1 MKLISRCAVVTL
13 LAILCL
19 TFLTSLGA
27 AQALTVSCASAIA
40 EQGVAYSSAVVASGG
55 VAPYTFSLATGS
67 LDPGLTL
74 DPSSGDITGT
84 PTTQKAFN
92 YKARVIDAAGSV
104 AITAC
109 KLKVYVHVSID
120 CPKLNIGAIG
130 EPYSVLIPV
139 YGGVAP
145 FSFAIVAGA
154 LPPGLTLDSSTGL
167 ISGIP
172 TTAGNF
178 FYTAQ
183 VTDSLGGTFD
193 LKCEIKIG
201 QPITLKCPKST
212 GQVGVAYAS
221 SLVATGGV
229 KPYTFSIIAGSLPPG
244 LTLDASTGAI
254 TGTPTAYGTFAFTA
268 QVVDSTGSTA
278 GTTTASCTITIVPGP
293 ISLACAGS
301 TGQVGVA
308 YSSALVATG
317 GAPPYTFSIISGSLP
332 AGLTLNPATGAITG
346 TPTTYGSFSFTAKVV
361 DSTGTSAGTTTANC
375 TIVISPPVITL
386 ACPAATGTV
395 GVAYSSNLVASGG
408 VSPYTY
414 SITAGSLPTGLTL
427 NPTTGAITGTPTA
440 AGPFTFTAQV
450 VDSTGTSA
458 GTTSTSCTIV
468 IAPAPPTLTC
478 PAATGTVGVAYTSA
492 LVASGGVA
500 PYTFSI
506 TAGSLPTGLS
516 LNPTTGAI
524 TGTPT
529 AAGSFTF
536 TAQVVDSRGTAAGT
550 TSTSCTIV
558 IAPAPPTLTCPAATG
573 TVGVAYSSNLVAAG
587 GVPPYTFSITAGSLP
602 TGLSLN
608 PTTGAI
614 TGTPTAAG
622 SFTFTAQV
630 VDSRGTAAGTTS
642 TSCTIVI
649 APAPPTLTCPASTGQ
664 VGVAYSSA
672 LVASGGVPP
681 YTFSIIAG
689 SLPTGLSLNPATGA
703 ITGTPTAYGT
713 FTFTAQVVDSRGT
726 AAGTTTASC
735 TIVIAPPTLVLTCPA
750 ATGTVG
756 VAYSSALAASGGVPP
771 YTFSI
776 TAGSLPTGLSL
787 NPTTGAITGTP
798 TAAGSFTF
806 TAQVVDSTGTPAG
819 TTSTSCTIV
828 IAPAPPTLTCPAA
841 TGTVGVAYSSNLV
854 AAGGVPPYTFSITA
868 GSLPT
873 GLSLN
878 PTTGAITGTPTAAG
892 SFTFTAQVVD
902 SRGTAAGTTSTSC
915 TIVIAPA
922 PPTLTCPAATG
933 TVGVAYSSN
942 LVAAGGVPPYTYS
955 ITAGSL
961 PTGLSLNPTTGAIT
975 GTPTAA
981 GSFTFTAQVVDSR
994 GTAAGTTS
1002 TSCTIVIAPAPPT
1015 LTCPAATGTIGVAY
1029 SSNLVAAGGV
1039 PPYTYSITAGSLP
1052 TGLSL
1057 NPTTGA
1063 ITGTPTAAGPFTF
1076 TAQVVDSRGTA
1087 AGTTTASCTIVI
1099 SPPPI
1104 MLACPTATGQVGVPY
1119 SSMLVATGGVSP
1131 YTFSIISGTLPSGL
1145 TLNPSTGAITG
1156 TPTTAGTFNFTAQV
1170 VDSTG
1175 KAAGTTTANCSIVIN
1190 PPTLKL
1196 VCPASTGT
1204 VGLAYSSAAV
1214 ATGGVAPYT
1223 FSISSG
1229 SLPPGLTLN
1238 TSTGAIT
1245 GTPSSE
1251 GTFSFSIEVTDH
1263 DGYSVTVAC
1272 TIVIKTCGTSLT
1284 PINYTVTETKS
1295 NVGQIIWF
1303 NSHLM
1308 PLQGTVPSS
1317 DFQIYITGGKIV
1329 FGSTTLPVPDGVIY
1343 FSSSASCAKTVF
1355 NTTFQRWETT
1365 IPISQISQAG
1375 GFFAAGLAYEIPS
1388 GFTGASNVTWSAD
1401 ITSTAPGLQ
1410 VTWEVGASNW
1420 LVSNKGYNFPALS
1433 ESPFV
1438 PDYNGMEVNPALGV
1452 TACSFSTSD
1461 HTGAP
1466 EFNGRQYLLVTGGC
1480 GQGSGNWTGDFSCNV
1495 ACVKV
1500 CQPGGSSPSCL
1511 ANPINNAIQTN
1522 ANFAGIG
1529 LDGVNFE
1536 VQGPISVTG
1545 NLAIGPKGSFQVSN
1559 NAWLNS
1565 TLFADPTASVSI
1577 GGGSGLA
1584 GGTVTESLT
1593 GLKATATS
1601 LSSSSA
1607 ALTATK
1613 TFSSIASSTTVTGNG
1628 GQNVVNVT
1636 GGINLG
1642 NNETLTISGGSSDTF
1657 IFNVA
1662 GGMVLGNGSNI
1673 ALSGVP
1679 PSQVLFNFTGSSLVQ
1694 IGNASTSGVYLNVGG
1709 EIDIQAGNHNS
1720 EFISGT
1726 QLVLDCN
1733 NTTVTAPKCGQKGTA
1748 IVPYCQAN
1756 GGGWQ
1761 ESNNASVTYGS
1772 SVNLGPQPLSGGS
1785 WSWAGPNGF
1794 NSTSREIDGIPLSK
1808 GSNSFVVTY
1817 TDTTG
1822 AQSTETF
1829 TITAN

>member
-1 MKLISRCAVVTL
+1 M
-13 LAILCL
+13 
-19 TFLTSLGA
+19 
-27 AQALTVSCASAIA
+27 
-40 EQGVAYSSAVVASGG
+40 GVAYSSA
-55 VAPYTFSLATGS
+55 
-67 LDPGLTL
+67 
-74 DPSSGDITGT
+74 
-84 PTTQKAFN
+84 
-92 YKARVIDAAGSV
+92 
-104 AITAC
+104 
-109 KLKVYVHVSID
+109 
-120 CPKLNIGAIG
+120 
-130 EPYSVLIPV
+130 
-139 YGGVAP
+139 
-145 FSFAIVAGA
+145 
-154 LPPGLTLDSSTGL
+154 
-167 ISGIP
+167 
-172 TTAGNF
+172 
-178 FYTAQ
+178 
-183 VTDSLGGTFD
+183 
-193 LKCEIKIG
+193 
-201 QPITLKCPKST
+201 
-212 GQVGVAYAS
+212 
-221 SLVATGGV
+221 LVATGGV
-229 KPYTFSIIAGSLPPG
+229 PPYTFSITSGSLPPG
-244 LTLDASTGAI
+244 LTLNTSTGAI
-254 TGTPTAYGTFAFTA
+254 TGTPTTYGTFNFTA
-268 QVVDSTGSTA
+268 QVVDSTGTSA
-278 GTTTASCTITIVPGP
+278 GTTTANCSIVISPPAIT
-293 ISLACAGS
+293 LACATS

-317 GAPPYTFSIISGSLP
+317 GVPPYTFSITSGSLP
-332 AGLTLNPATGAITG
+332 PGLTLNTSTGAITG
-346 TPTTYGSFSFTAKVV
+346 TPTTYGTF
-361 DSTGTSAGTTTANC
+361 N
-375 TIVISPPVITL
+375 
-386 ACPAATGTV
+386 
-395 GVAYSSNLVASGG
+395 
-408 VSPYTY
+408 
-414 SITAGSLPTGLTL
+414 
-427 NPTTGAITGTPTA
+427 
-440 AGPFTFTAQV
+440 FTAQV
-450 VDSTGTSA
+450 VDSTGK
-458 GTTSTSCTIV
+458 
-468 IAPAPPTLTC
+468 
-478 PAATGTVGVAYTSA
+478 
-492 LVASGGVA
+492 
-500 PYTFSI
+500 
-506 TAGSLPTGLS
+506 
-516 LNPTTGAI
+516 
-524 TGTPT
+524 
-529 AAGSFTF
+529 
-536 TAQVVDSRGTAAGT
+536 AAGT
-550 TSTSCTIV
+550 TTANCSIV
-558 IAPAPPTLTCPAATG
+558 ISPP
-573 TVGVAYSSNLVAAG
+573 
-587 GVPPYTFSITAGSLP
+587 
-602 TGLSLN
+602 
-608 PTTGAI
+608 AI
-614 TGTPTAAG
+614 TLACAT
-622 SFTFTAQV
+622 
-630 VDSRGTAAGTTS
+630 
-642 TSCTIVI
+642 
-649 APAPPTLTCPASTGQ
+649 STGQ

-672 LVASGGVPP
+672 LVA
-681 YTFSIIAG
+681 T
-689 SLPTGLSLNPATGA
+689 
-703 ITGTPTAYGT
+703 
-713 FTFTAQVVDSRGT
+713 
-726 AAGTTTASC
+726 
-735 TIVIAPPTLVLTCPA
+735 
-750 ATGTVG
+750 
-756 VAYSSALAASGGVPP
+756 GGVPP

-776 TAGSLPTGLSL
+776 TSGSLPPGLTL
-787 NPTTGAITGTP
+787 NTSTGAITGTP
-798 TAAGSFTF
+798 TTYGTFNF
-806 TAQVVDSTGTPAG
+806 TAQVVDSTGKAAG
-819 TTSTSCTIV
+819 TTTANCSIV
-828 IAPAPPTLTCPAA
+828 ISPPAITLACA
-841 TGTVGVAYSSNLV
+841 TSTGQVGVAYSSALV
-854 AAGGVPPYTFSITA
+854 ATGGVPPYTFSITS
-868 GSLPT
+868 GSLPP
-873 GLSLN
+873 GLTLN
-878 PTTGAITGTPTAAG
+878 TSTGAITGTPTTYG
-892 SFTFTAQVVD
+892 TFNFTAQVVD
-902 SRGTAAGTTSTSC
+902 STGKAAGTTTANCS
-915 TIVIAPA
+915 IVISPPA
-922 PPTLTCPAATG
+922 ITLACATSTG
-933 TVGVAYSSN
+933 QVGVAYSSA
-942 LVAAGGVPPYTYS
+942 LVATGGVPPYTFS
-955 ITAGSL
+955 ITSGSL
-961 PTGLSLNPTTGAIT
+961 PPGLTLNTSTGAIT
-975 GTPTAA
+975 GTPTTY
-981 GSFTFTAQVVDSR
+981 GTFNFTAKVVDS
-994 GTAAGTTS
+994 T
-1002 TSCTIVIAPAPPT
+1002 
-1015 LTCPAATGTIGVAY
+1015 
-1029 SSNLVAAGGV
+1029 
-1039 PPYTYSITAGSLP
+1039 
-1052 TGLSL
+1052 
-1057 NPTTGA
+1057 
-1063 ITGTPTAAGPFTF
+1063 
-1076 TAQVVDSRGTA
+1076 GTA
-1087 AGTTTASCTIVI
+1087 AGTTTANCSIVI
-1099 SPPPI
+1099 SPPAI
-1104 MLACPTATGQVGVPY
+1104 TLACPTGTGQVGVPY
-1119 SSMLVATGGVSP
+1119 SSALVATGGVSP
-1131 YTFSIISGTLPSGL
+1131 YTFSITSGSLPPGL
-1145 TLNPSTGAITG
+1145 TLNTSTGAITG

-1190 PPTLKL
+1190 PPNLTL
-1196 VCPASTGT
+1196 VCPANTGT

-1223 FSISSG
+1223 FSIASG

-1238 TSTGAIT
+1238 PSTGAIT

-1251 GTFSFSIEVTDH
+1251 GTFSFSIEVTDS
-1263 DGYSVTVAC
+1263 DGYSVKVAC

-1401 ITSTAPGLQ
+1401 ITSTAPSLQ

-1480 GQGSGNWTGDFSCNV
+1480 GQGNDNWTGDFSCNV

-1511 ANPINNAIQTN
+1511 ANPINNAVQTN

-1545 NLAIGPKGSFQVSN
+1545 DLAIGPKGSFQLSN

-1577 GGGSGLA
+1577 GGGSGLS
-1584 GGTVTESLT
+1584 GGTVTESLS

-1628 GQNVVNVT
+1628 GANVVSVT

-1673 ALSGVP
+1673 TLSGVP

-1694 IGNASTSGVYLNVGG
+1694 IENATTSGVYLNVGG
-1709 EIDIQAGNHNS
+1709 EIEIQAGNHNS

-1794 NSTSREIDGIPLSK
+1794 TSTSREIDGIPLSK
-1808 GSNSFVVTY
+1808 GSNAFVVTY

>member
-40 EQGVAYSSAVVASGG
+40 EQGVPYSSAVVASGG

-74 DPSSGDITGT
+74 DPSSGNITGT

-92 YKARVIDAAGSV
+92 YKAKVVDSAGSK

-145 FSFAIVAGA
+145 FSFAIVAGS

-183 VTDSLGGTFD
+183 VTDSLGATFD

-229 KPYTFSIIAGSLPPG
+229 KPYTFSIIAGTLPPG
-244 LTLDASTGAI
+244 LTLNPSTGAI
-254 TGTPTAYGTFAFTA
+254 TGTPTTYGTFNFTA
-268 QVVDSTGSTA
+268 QVMDSTGSTA
-278 GTTTASCTITIVPGP
+278 GTTTSNCTIVIVPGP
-293 ISLACAGS
+293 ISLACASS

-332 AGLTLNPATGAITG
+332 TGLTLNPATGAITG

-375 TIVISPPVITL
+375 VIVISPPAISL
-386 ACPAATGTV
+386 ACPTSTGQV
-395 GVAYSSNLVASGG
+395 GVAYSSALVATGG
-408 VSPYTY
+408 VSPYTF

-440 AGPFTFTAQV
+440 AGSFTFTAQV

-478 PAATGTVGVAYTSA
+478 PASTGQVGVAYSSA
-492 LVASGGVA
+492 LVASGGVP
-500 PYTFSI
+500 PYTYSI
-506 TAGSLPTGLS
+506 TAGSLPTGL
-516 LNPTTGAI
+516 T
-524 TGTPT
+524 
-529 AAGSFTF
+529 
-536 TAQVVDSRGTAAGT
+536 
-550 TSTSCTIV
+550 
-558 IAPAPPTLTCPAATG
+558 
-573 TVGVAYSSNLVAAG
+573 
-587 GVPPYTFSITAGSLP
+587 
-602 TGLSLN
+602 LN

-681 YTFSIIAG
+681 YTYSIIAG

-713 FTFTAQVVDSRGT
+713 FTFTAQVVDSRGN
-726 AAGTTTASC
+726 AAGTTSTSC
-735 TIVIAPPTLVLTCPA
+735 TIVISPPTLVLTCPA

-756 VAYSSALAASGGVPP
+756 VPYSSNLVATGGVPP

-776 TAGSLPTGLSL
+776 TAGSLPTGLTL
-787 NPTTGAITGTP
+787 NPATGAITGTP

-806 TAQVVDSTGTPAG
+806 TAQVVDSTGT
-819 TTSTSCTIV
+819 S
-828 IAPAPPTLTCPAA
+828 
-841 TGTVGVAYSSNLV
+841 
-854 AAGGVPPYTFSITA
+854 
-868 GSLPT
+868 
-873 GLSLN
+873 
-878 PTTGAITGTPTAAG
+878 
-892 SFTFTAQVVD
+892 
-902 SRGTAAGTTSTSC
+902 AGTTSTSC

-1015 LTCPAATGTIGVAY
+1015 LTCPAATGTVGVAYSSALVASGGVPPYTYSITSGSLPTGLTLNPSTGAITGTPTAAGSFTFTAQVVDSRGTAAGTTSTSCTIVIAPAPPTLTCPAATGTIGVAY
-1029 SSNLVAAGGV
+1029 SSALVASGGV

-1063 ITGTPTAAGPFTF
+1063 ITGTPTAIGSFTF

-1104 MLACPTATGQVGVPY
+1104 MLVCPTGTGQVGVPY
-1119 SSMLVATGGVSP
+1119 SSALVATGGVSP
-1131 YTFSIISGTLPSGL
+1131 YTFSIISGALPAGL

-1190 PPTLKL
+1190 PPNLTP
-1196 VCPASTGT
+1196 VCPANTGT
-1204 VGLAYSSAAV
+1204 VGVPYSSAAT
-1214 ATGGVAPYT
+1214 ATGGVGPYT
-1223 FSISSG
+1223 FSIASG
-1229 SLPPGLTLN
+1229 SLPAGLTLN
-1238 TSTGAIT
+1238 PSTGAIT

-1251 GTFSFSIEVTDH
+1251 GTFSFSIKVTDS

-1284 PINYTVTETKS
+1284 PINYTVSESKS

-1303 NSHLM
+1303 NSHLD

-1329 FGSTTLPVPDGVIY
+1329 FGSTTLAVPDGVIY

-1388 GFTGASNVTWSAD
+1388 GFTGASNVTWTAD

-1410 VTWEVGASNW
+1410 VTWQVGASNW

-1452 TACSFSTSD
+1452 QACSFSTGD

-1495 ACVKV
+1495 QCVKV
-1500 CQPGGSSPSCL
+1500 CQPGGGGSPSCV
-1511 ANPINNAIQTN
+1511 ANPINNAVQTN
-1522 ANFAGIG
+1522 HNFAGIG
-1529 LDGVNFE
+1529 LDGVDFE

-1545 NLAIGPKGSFQVSN
+1545 DLAIGPNGYFHVSN

-1565 TLFADPTASVSI
+1565 TLFADPTAGVHI
-1577 GGGSGLA
+1577 DGGSGLN

-1613 TFSSIASSTTVTGNG
+1613 TFSSISSSTTVTGNG
-1628 GQNVVNVT
+1628 AQNVVNVS

-1642 NNETLTISGGSSDTF
+1642 YGQTLTLQGGSSDTF
-1657 IFNVA
+1657 IVNVA
-1662 GGMVLGNGSNI
+1662 NGMQLGDGSNI

-1694 IGNASTSGVYLNVGG
+1694 IGNANTAGVFLNPGG
-1709 EIDIQAGNHNS
+1709 EILIQAGNHNS

-1726 QLVLDCN
+1726 KLVLDCN
-1733 NTTVTAPKCGQKGTA
+1733 NTTVKAPACGQGGTGTP
-1748 IVPYCQAN
+1748 IVPYIQSC

-1761 ESNNASVTYGS
+1761 QISTITVSKGS

-1785 WSWAGPNGF
+1785 WSWTGPGGF
-1794 NSTSREIDGIPLSK
+1794 TSTSREIDNIPLSN
-1808 GSNSFVVTY
+1808 GTNVFTATY
-1817 TDTTG
+1817 TNTG
-1822 AQSTETF
+1822 GVQSTLAF
-1829 TITAN
+1829 TITVQ